1 MSDRLLGRLKE
12 EREKGDARIL
22 GSGDFVTETLEQTE
36 VKLEKKYL
44 PKRPIGELVEGVAG
58 KLGVKPEL
66 IYSGNKQ
73 RRYSEAR
80 SLVAFLAVEEV
91 GHPAADVARFLGLTR
106 MGVQKAVM
114 RGSELQNRNLIF
126 EN

>member
-1 MSDRLLGRLKE
+1 LGE
-12 EREKGDARIL
+12 WWN
-22 GSGDFVTETLEQTE
+22 
-36 VKLEKKYL
+36 
-44 PKRPIGELVEGVAG
+44 
-58 KLGVKPEL
+58 
-66 IYSGNKQ
+66 SGNVPH
-73 RRYSEAR
+73 YPLLNR